1 MDLSTFLVFF
11 LVLMGMWVEAS
22 FQETNNE
29 ALSYSKLDSPFR
41 MNKLNLLWDK
51 VLRSKHLLQ
60 ESKLKAFYNSLKL
73 QEKEEFALKKIKGE
87 GKDKDGSFEAQV
99 RKKFKNLLEE
109 FSLRHYGEDGEDILV
124 DGAQRRDAPFGD
136 KKLARLWDKAGNLGL
151 KDEALHRFKAELL
164 QYQQETKEYQ
174 QLLELAHA
182 ESLHQSNQVSE
193 DSDSMTPNLNEKR
206 RELKDKYEHLQMRL
220 VNAVPI
226 LEDEFTHPEVQD
238 LWRFALDA
246 NFSEDELQ
254 DVIKKELILYEKKL
268 NKIRHLEE
276 ELKMVDERQGGKYND
291 FQDHSEGRKILDQKL
306 KKHEEAIEELRIKI
320 KHLILTRHTEL

>member
-1 MDLSTFLVFF
+1 MRPSPTP
-11 LVLMGMWVEAS
+11 
-22 FQETNNE
+22 
-29 ALSYSKLDSPFR
+29 KLDSPFR

-87 GKDKDGSFEAQV
+87 GKDKDGSFEAQ
-99 RKKFKNLLEE
+99 
-109 FSLRHYGEDGEDILV
+109 DGEDILV

-174 QLLELAHA
+174 QLLEKLAHA

-226 LEDEFTHPEVQD
+226 LEDEFTHILKFKI